1 MRARPRPAQP
11 RPTLIRQV
19 TETRHRPNGAQFVAY
34 APSIVRTT
42 LSSPPR
48 RLSARTLSTLS
59 TPNLA
64 LPTRNR

>member
-1 MRARPRPAQP
+1 M
-11 RPTLIRQV
+11 